1 MSSRAADG
9 ARLALGTLTV
19 LPVRPPGRV
28 DRSVGGIAM
37 TLAPLAALPLAG
49 VCGLTVWLA
58 GQALPPLLT
67 AAIALAVLALGSG
80 GLHWDGLAD
89 TADGLAV
96 PGDRERRLAV
106 MRSGD
111 VGPVGAATLVLVLLA
126 QAAAVADVVA
136 RLGAS
141 EAAVTAGLAVVVSRT
156 VVTMACTNGIPGARA
171 DGLGSAVA
179 GSVPWPVTVAVLA
192 GAAGL
197 SWLVDGVPGLAGVA
211 LAAIAAGAVLWCA
224 RRRLGGVTGDVLG
237 ACVELALVGFL
248 VAEVA
253 LLPAV

>member
-1 MSSRAADG
+1 VSRAADG

-37 TLAPLAALPLAG
+37 TLAPLAALPLAAA
-49 VCGLTVWLA
+49 CGLTVWLA

-106 MRSGD
+106 MRTGD

-126 QAAAVADVVA
+126 QASGVADVVA
-136 RLGAS
+136 RLGAAD
-141 EAAVTAGLAVVVSRT
+141 AAVTAGLAVVVSRT
-156 VVTMACTNGIPGARA
+156 AVTVACTNGIPGART

-179 GSVPWPVTVAVLA
+179 GSVPWPVMVTVLA
-192 GAAGL
+192 GVAAL
-197 SWLVDGVPGLAGVA
+197 SWLVGGIPGLAGVA
-211 LAAIAAGAVLWCA
+211 LAAVGTGAVLWCA
-224 RRRLGGVTGDVLG
+224 WRRLGGVTGDVLG
-237 ACVELALVGFL
+237 ACVELALTGYL
-248 VAEVA
+248 IAEVG
-253 LLPAV
+253 LLPG

>member
-1 MSSRAADG
+1 VSRAADG

-37 TLAPLAALPLAG
+37 TLAPIAALPLAAVG
-49 VCGLTVWLA
+49 GLTVWLA

-96 PGDRERRLAV
+96 PGNRERRLAV
-106 MRSGD
+106 MRTGD

-126 QAAAVADVVA
+126 QASAVADLVA
-136 RLGAS
+136 RLGAAG
-141 EAAVTAGLAVVVSRT
+141 AAVTAGLAVVVSRT
-156 VVTMACTNGIPGARA
+156 AVTVACTNGIPGARA

-192 GAAGL
+192 GVAGL

-211 LAAIAAGAVLWCA
+211 LAAIGAGAVLWCA
-224 RRRLGGVTGDVLG
+224 WRRLGGVTGDVLG
-237 ACVELALVGFL
+237 ACVELALAGFL
-248 VAEVA
+248 IAEVA
-253 LLPAV
+253 LLPAG

>member
-1 MSSRAADG
+1 VSRAADG

-19 LPVRPPGRV
+19 LPVPPPGRV

-37 TLAPLAALPLAG
+37 TLAPLAALPLAAA
-49 VCGLTVWLA
+49 CGFTVWLA

-126 QAAAVADVVA
+126 QASALADVVA

-141 EAAVTAGLAVVVSRT
+141 DAAITAGLAVVVSRT
-156 VVTMACTNGIPGARA
+156 AVTLACTNGIPAARA

-179 GSVPWPVTVAVLA
+179 GSVPWPIMVAVLA
-192 GAAGL
+192 GTAGL

-211 LAAIAAGAVLWCA
+211 LAAIGAGAVLWCA
-224 RRRLGGVTGDVLG
+224 WRRLGGVTGDVLG
-237 ACVELALVGFL
+237 ACVELALAGFL
-248 VAEVA
+248 IAEVA
-253 LLPAV
+253 LLPAG

>member
-1 MSSRAADG
+1 VSRAADG

-37 TLAPLAALPLAG
+37 TLAPIAALPLAALG
-49 VCGLTVWLA
+49 GLTVWLA

-67 AAIALAVLALGSG
+67 AAMALAVLALGSG

-89 TADGLAV
+89 TADGFAV

-106 MRSGD
+106 MRTGD

-126 QAAAVADVVA
+126 QASAVADLVA

-141 EAAVTAGLAVVVSRT
+141 GAAVTAGLAVVVSRAAVT
-156 VVTMACTNGIPGARA
+156 VACTNGIPGARA

-192 GAAGL
+192 GVAGL
-197 SWLVDGVPGLAGVA
+197 SWLVDGVSGLAGVA
-211 LAAIAAGAVLWCA
+211 VAAIGAGAVLWSA
-224 RRRLGGVTGDVLG
+224 WRRIGGVTGDVLG
-237 ACVELALVGFL
+237 ACVELALAGFL
-248 VAEVA
+248 VAEVG
-253 LLPAV
+253 LLPAG

>member
-1 MSSRAADG
+1 MSRSADG

-28 DRSVGGIAM
+28 DRSVGGLAM
-37 TLAPLAALPLAG
+37 TLAPLAALPVAAA
-49 VCGLTVWLA
+49 CGLTVWLA

-96 PGDRERRLAV
+96 PGDRERRLVV
-106 MRSGD
+106 MRTGD

-126 QAAAVADVVA
+126 QASALADVVA
-136 RLGAS
+136 RLDAS
-141 EAAVTAGLAVVVSRT
+141 GAAVTAGLAVVISRT
-156 VVTMACTNGIPGARA
+156 AVTVACTHGIPGARA

-179 GSVPWPVTVAVLA
+179 GSVPWPVTVAVLI

-197 SWLVDGVPGLAGVA
+197 AWLVDGVPGLAGVA
-211 LAAIAAGAVLWCA
+211 LAVIATGAVLWCA
-224 RRRLGGVTGDVLG
+224 WRRLGGVTGDVLG

-248 VAEVA
+248 VAEVG